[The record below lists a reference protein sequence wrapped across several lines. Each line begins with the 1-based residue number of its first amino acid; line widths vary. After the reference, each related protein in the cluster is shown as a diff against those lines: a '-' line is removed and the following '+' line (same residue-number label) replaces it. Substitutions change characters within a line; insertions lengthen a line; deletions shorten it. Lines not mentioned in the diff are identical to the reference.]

1 MDLKLAGKKALVS
14 GSTAGIGLAIAQVL
28 ADEGAEVIVNGR
40 TDERVQQAVKTIKEK
55 SSKANVKGLT
65 ADLSS
70 ADGVK
75 VLTNSLPELDILIN
89 NTGTYEAKNFFDIT
103 DADWQAIYETN
114 VMSGVRLS
122 RFYLPGMLKR
132 NLGRII
138 FISSES
144 GVQTPV
150 EMVHYGMTKTAQLA
164 VSRGLAEMTAGTNVT
179 VNSVLPGPTRSEG
192 VEQFLE
198 QVAKERGVDTAAIE
212 QDFFKTVRPSS
223 LIKRFATCE
232 EVAYMVAYVASERAA
247 ATNGSALRVDGGT
260 VRSIL

>member
-1 MDLKLAGKKALVS
+1 
-14 GSTAGIGLAIAQVL
+14 
-28 ADEGAEVIVNGR
+28 
-40 TDERVQQAVKTIKEK
+40 
-55 SSKANVKGLT
+55 
-65 ADLSS
+65 
-70 ADGVK
+70 
-75 VLTNSLPELDILIN
+75 
-89 NTGTYEAKNFFDIT
+89 
-103 DADWQAIYETN
+103 
-114 VMSGVRLS
+114 
-122 RFYLPGMLKR
+122 
-132 NLGRII
+132 
-138 FISSES
+138 
-144 GVQTPV
+144 VQTPV